1 MGYNAG
7 PKKIYSGK
15 EVPTRRSGERFPTHQ
30 EKSDY
35 NPEGLKFSAM
45 GLGVPEKKTPT
56 REKSDYNPQGLKF
69 SAIGLGVPE
78 KKTPTRDEPVSFK
91 SNFCVS
97 NKLDVGVH
105 GSSMRGNLRPAPQRN
120 SKANV
125 NHLRGG

>member
-45 GLGVPEKKTPT
+45 
-56 REKSDYNPQGLKF
+56 
-69 SAIGLGVPE
+69 GLGVPE